1 MNTIFYPL
9 LILLANLT
17 DKVVAHQLKTLVRK
31 LQFVMAQNEQLRTR
45 LPKCVVVTP
54 RERRRLIRLGKPL
67 GPAIKDLITIVTPA
81 TFLRWLREEKAGK
94 KQGKAGRRRRIDVR
108 KLIVKLARENFGWGY
123 TRVLGEL
130 RKLTSQKAS
139 RQFVANVMREQGFD
153 PGPKRG
159 EKTCDEF
166 LKMHAATLWQCDF
179 FAHKVLT
186 LRGVREFFVI
196 AFLHLGSRKVF
207 VTKATEHPTAAWVQA
222 QAEAFAESLP
232 ATRLQAKIVF
242 HDRDTKF
249 GREFDDMLRSYGIE
263 VRRSPIKAP
272 NVCAHVER
280 WIQSIQTECLN
291 HFMALGEKHFN
302 YLVSSY
308 VNFYLK
314 HRPHQGLDN
323 KPLDGAEPDDD
334 IPPVTSLR
342 CQSWLGGL
350 LKSYSRK
357 AA

>member
-1 MNTIFYPL
+1 VKTIFHPL
-9 LILLANLT
+9 LVLLAKLT
-17 DKVVAHQLKTLVRK
+17 DQAVARQLKQSARQ
-31 LQFVMAQNEQLRTR
+31 LQFSKAECEQLRAR
-45 LPKCVVVTP
+45 LTERIVVTP

-67 GPAIKDLITIVTPA
+67 GSAIKDLITIVSPA
-81 TFLRWLREEKAGK
+81 TFQRWLREEKTGK
-94 KQGKAGRRRRIDVR
+94 KPGKAGRRRRLDVR
-108 KLIVKLARENFGWGY
+108 ELIIKLAGENPGWGY
-123 TRVLGEL
+123 ARVRGEL
-130 RKLTSQKAS
+130 RKLTAQKVS
-139 RQFVANVMREQGFD
+139 NQFVANVMREHGFD

-159 EKTCDEF
+159 EKTWDEF
-166 LKMHAATLWQCDF
+166 LKMHSATLWQCDF
-179 FAHKVLT
+179 FSHKVLT

-196 AFLHLGSRKVF
+196 AFLHVGSRKVF

-249 GREFDDMLRSYGIE
+249 GREFDDTLRGYGIE

-272 NVCAHVER
+272 NVCAYVER
-280 WIQSIQTECLN
+280 WIQSIQIECLN
-291 HFMALGEKHFN
+291 HFVVLGEKHLN
-302 YLVSSY
+302 YLVSTY
-308 VNFYLK
+308 VGFYLR

-323 KPLDGAEPDDD
+323 KPLDGCEPDDD
-334 IPPVTSLR
+334 VPRLTDVRS
-342 CQSWLGGL
+342 QSRLGGL

>member
-1 MNTIFYPL
+1 
-9 LILLANLT
+9 
-17 DKVVAHQLKTLVRK
+17 VARQLKTYARQ
-31 LQFVMAQNEQLRTR
+31 LQFVKAENEQLRSR
-45 LPKCVVVTP
+45 LPERIVLTP
-54 RERRRLIRLGKPL
+54 RERRWLIRLGKPL
-67 GPAIKDLITIVTPA
+67 GSAIKDLITIVSPA
-81 TFLRWLREEKAGK
+81 TFQRWLREEKAGK
-94 KQGKAGRRRRIDVR
+94 EPRKAGRRRRIDVR

-139 RQFVANVMREQGFD
+139 RQFVINVMREHGFD

-159 EKTCDEF
+159 KKTWDEF
-166 LKMHAATLWQCDF
+166 LKIHAATLWQCDF
-179 FAHKVLT
+179 FSHKVLT

-196 AFLHLGSRKVF
+196 AFLHVGSRKVF
-207 VTKATEHPTAAWVQA
+207 VTQATEHPTAAWVQEE
-222 QAEAFAESLP
+222 AEQFGRALP
-232 ATRLQAKIVF
+232 VSGLQAKLVF

-249 GREFDDMLRSYGIE
+249 GRAFDDSLRAQGIE
-263 VRRSPIKAP
+263 VRRSPIHAP
-272 NVCAHVER
+272 NVCAFVER
-280 WIQSIQTECLN
+280 WIQSIQIECLN
-291 HFMALGEKHFN
+291 HFVVLGEKHLN

-308 VNFYLK
+308 VRYYLR

-323 KPLDGAEPDDD
+323 TLLDPGPEPEEDV
-334 IPPVTSLR
+334 PQLQNLR